1 MSEEHAVSRRAS
13 LKSLGTVG
21 AALVLGGPAAAAAP
35 QGEPNA
41 VASTRD
47 KQPTS
52 VVDVASG
59 RFMKGHS

>member
-13 LKSLGTVG
+13 LKSLGAVG

-35 QGEPNA
+35 QGEPKA
-41 VASTRD
+41 ASTQD